1 MIKNTSP
8 DNSGNSESLK
18 NNGNS
23 LKSFQLMGHTW
34 QGVAEGVLQFALFP
48 VLGFKWSVKKHCVVK
63 VLQDILHENNRN
75 CNSYRFS
82 YKFAFIFFLPSYKP
96 RTRIKFSASW
106 WAGNEKY
113 FCFFLIASCALLQRH
128 AEFNI
133 LLQRNFLTC
142 HSCLYYSSMIYGGNL
157 KILIFT
163 VSHMAFAIY
172 EVSF

>member
-82 YKFAFIFFLPSYKP
+82 YKFAFIFFLPSLTNQEQESSFQQVGGLV
-96 RTRIKFSASW
+96 TRNISAFSW
-106 WAGNEKY
+106 
-113 FCFFLIASCALLQRH
+113 
-128 AEFNI
+128 
-133 LLQRNFLTC
+133 
-142 HSCLYYSSMIYGGNL
+142 
-157 KILIFT
+157 
-163 VSHMAFAIY
+163 
-172 EVSF
+172 

>member
-48 VLGFKWSVKKHCVVK
+48 VLGFKWSVKKHCAVK

-82 YKFAFIFFLPSYKP
+82 YKFAFIFFLPSLTNQEQESSFQQVGGLVTRNISAFSWEQVVLFFKGMPNSIYFYKG
-96 RTRIKFSASW
+96 I
-106 WAGNEKY
+106 
-113 FCFFLIASCALLQRH
+113 FLHVIPAYIIVPWYMV
-128 AEFNI
+128 EI
-133 LLQRNFLTC
+133 
-142 HSCLYYSSMIYGGNL
+142 
-157 KILIFT
+157 
-163 VSHMAFAIY
+163 
-172 EVSF
+172 